1 MHAVL
6 TEVDV
11 GGFEREA
18 GINALKEGIVPAVK
32 QIPGFTSGVWLT
44 GNEND
49 QGLSLMLFD
58 SEEKA
63 RAAAGRFAVGTNSET
78 GVTITRCEVREVA
91 VSV

>member
-1 MHAVL
+1 M
-6 TEVDV
+6 
-11 GGFEREA
+11 
-18 GINALKEGIVPAVK
+18 NALLTVPSALRPALGHPAPTALTWRP
-32 QIPGFTSGVWLT
+32 QFPGFTSGVWLT

-63 RAAAGRFAVGTNSET
+63 RAAAGRFAVGTNPET